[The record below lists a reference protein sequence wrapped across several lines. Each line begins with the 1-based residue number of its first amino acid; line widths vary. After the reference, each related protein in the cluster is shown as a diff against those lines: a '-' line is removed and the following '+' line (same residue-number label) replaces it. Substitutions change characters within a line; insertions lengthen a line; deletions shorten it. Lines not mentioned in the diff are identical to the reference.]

1 MTGETDLAGLLAS
14 MQPVLN
20 PGEYVF
26 CTVATPG
33 RVPME
38 LVLGSFREAEG
49 LTMIMARADADAH
62 GIPYGAIMAWL
73 TLTVHSSL
81 AAVGLTAA
89 VAVALSYEGI
99 SCNVVAAYYH
109 DHLFVGHTDAA
120 RALQALKLLANPAA
134 PDALP

>member
-1 MTGETDLAGLLAS
+1 MIGETNLARLLSS

-26 CTVATPG
+26 CTVAAAGSVRP
-33 RVPME
+33 E

-49 LTMIMARADADAH
+49 LTMIMARADADAY
-62 GIPYGAIMAWL
+62 GMPYGASMAWL

-89 VAVALSYEGI
+89 VATALAIEGI

-109 DHLFVGHTDAA
+109 DHLFVGFADAA
-120 RALQALKLLANPAA
+120 RALKVLQELAATALVAA
-134 PDALP
+134 E